1 MRMNAAMVKET
12 AVDEPG
18 TEAALASLAPEQFE
32 VRDRSSAEWLVRK
45 VVEAEAYM
53 ARVKHQAD
61 REIRRT
67 QQERDFLL
75 MRYGLQLERST
86 ETELLKHKG
95 RRKSVLL
102 LAGTVG
108 FRQTQPK
115 LIIDD
120 QFAIIKWAKRCC
132 RSAVVTVERLS
143 KTALKTHLTTTG
155 EVPAGAHVEPA
166 RQKFYVR

>member
-18 TEAALASLAPEQFE
+18 AELASLAPEQFE
-32 VRDRSSAEWLVRK
+32 VHDRPSAEWLVRK
-45 VVEAEAYM
+45 VVEAQAYM
-53 ARVKHQAD
+53 DRVKHQAD

-67 QQERDFLL
+67 QQERDFLM
-75 MRYGLQLERST
+75 MRYGPQLERWT
-86 ETELLKHKG
+86 REQLEQTKG

-108 FRQTQPK
+108 FRQTAPK
-115 LIIDD
+115 LVIDD
-120 QFAIIKWAKRCC
+120 HSAIIRWAKRCC

-143 KTALKTHLTTTG
+143 KTALNTHLTTTG
-155 EVPAGAHVEPA
+155 EVPAGAHVETA
-166 RQKFYVR
+166 RKKFYVK